1 MLKNYN
7 FREVEENTLKFWK
20 EKKIYEKAKEKNRK
34 GKIFYFLDGPPYTS
48 GRVHIGT
55 AWNKSL
61 KDCFIRFKRMNGF
74 NIWDRAGYDM
84 HGLPT
89 EHKVEEKLGIK
100 QKEDIVKF
108 GVEKFIKECKTLSTE
123 NMKLMNDDFIRLGIW
138 MDFENAYQSLKNE
151 FIEGEWWLIK
161 RAHENKRLYEG
172 LRTMTWCGHCETALA
187 KHELEYETVEDDSI
201 FLKFKVKDKPN
212 EYLVIWTTTPWTIP
226 FNLAVM
232 VNPEL
237 DYVRAKVGSE
247 VWIVAKGLAGAFIGG
262 VANKDFTILEEFKG
276 NKLEGTRYEH
286 PLYKELKNV
295 YDELE
300 KESLKVH
307 SVILS
312 SEYVDLSAGSG
323 LVHCAPGC
331 GPEDYEVGHK
341 NEIKPFNNLSE
352 RGEFPKEMG
361 IFAGLIAKK
370 DDKKFIEALEEAN
383 SLIATTKVEHE
394 YAHCWRCHNPVIYK
408 TTKQWFFEVEDL
420 KEKMIEANKKI
431 KWVPEAAFNAFES
444 WLKNLR
450 DNSITKQR
458 YWGCPLPVWKCEKC
472 NDYVVIGSANELKA
486 LANKVPEDLHKPYID
501 EVTIKCSCGGIK
513 KRIPDILDV
522 WVDAG
527 TTSWSCLDYPQRKD
541 LFEKMFPPEFILE
554 GKDQIRGWFNLLMV
568 ASFVSMNRP
577 SFKAVYMHGFVQ
589 DALGR
594 KMSKSLGN
602 QVSPYEVIEK
612 YGADTLRYY
621 MICGANPGV
630 DINYNFDDLKIKNKN
645 LFVLWNLANYMVD
658 LAQNSGINPSKITA
672 ESVEKNFEIEEK
684 YIFSK
689 LNSTIKKVT
698 GLFEE
703 YRLNEVPLAIEE
715 LYLELS
721 RTYVQLVRDK
731 FSGEDNEK
739 KVILFALYEN
749 TMHILKMFAAV
760 APFISEQI
768 YLNLKEAFGL
778 NEESIHLFDWP
789 VYDKNKIN
797 AELENDFSVVKDF
810 IQSILAG
817 REKISLG
824 VRWPLKEVILIIDDE
839 KAVSA
844 VEKLEDAIKKQTN
857 VKELK
862 IQKIFPQSK
871 TIVKADFNKLGP
883 AFGNKVPKIIAK
895 LSTESAENV
904 LSHIKKEGKFVLKVD
919 NESINL
925 LRDHIVVTRE
935 VPFPFKEVEFRYGQ
949 LYLNAERN
957 DELEAEG
964 YSREIMRRVQEARK
978 KNGLEKKDRI
988 VLFVKV
994 DEDLK
999 EMLAKWEDAIKEKCG
1014 ADKIKISDQEPARKH
1029 NVEVKESI
1037 KGKEIRILFD
1047 KIV

>member
-1 MLKNYN
+1 MLKNYD

-55 AWNKSL
+55 AWNKAL
-61 KDCFIRFKRMNGF
+61 KDCFLRYKRMNGI
-74 NIWDRAGYDM
+74 NVWDRAGYDM

-100 QKEDIVKF
+100 QKDDIVKL
-108 GVEKFIKECKTLSTE
+108 GVEKFISECRKLSTE
-123 NMKLMNDDFIRLGIW
+123 NMKLMNDDFTRLGIW

-151 FIEGEWWLIK
+151 FIEGEWWLVK
-161 RAHENKRLYEG
+161 KAHENKRLYEG
-172 LRTMTWCGHCETALA
+172 LRTMTWCAHCETALA
-187 KHELEYETVEDDSI
+187 KHELEYEAVEEDSI
-201 FLKFKVKDKPN
+201 FLKFKIKDKQN

-237 DYVRAKVGSE
+237 DYVRAKVESE

-262 VANKDFTILEEFKG
+262 IANKKFTILEEFKG
-276 NKLEGTRYEH
+276 DKLGGTMYEH
-286 PLYKELKNV
+286 PLYKDLKNI
-295 YDELE
+295 YDGLE

-331 GPEDYEVGHK
+331 GPEDYEVGHR
-341 NEIKPFNNLSE
+341 NGIKPFNNLSE

-361 IFAGLIAKK
+361 RFAGLIAKK
-370 DDKKFIEALEEAN
+370 DDKKFIEALEEAGA
-383 SLIATTKVEHE
+383 LVATTKVEHE

-408 TTKQWFFEVEDL
+408 TTKQWFFKVEDL

-472 NDYVVIGSANELKA
+472 SDYAVIGSADELKA
-486 LANKVPEDLHKPYID
+486 LAGKIPEDLHKPYID
-501 EVTIKCSCGGIK
+501 EVTIKCSCGGVK

-527 TTSWSCLDYPQRKD
+527 TTSWTCLDYPQRKD

-612 YGADTLRYY
+612 YGVDTLRYY
-621 MICGANPGV
+621 MISGANPGV

-645 LFVLWNLANYMVD
+645 LFVLWNLANYLVD
-658 LAQNSGINPSKITA
+658 LAQNSGINPAKIDA
-672 ESVEKNFEIEEK
+672 GIEKNFETEEK

-703 YRLNEVPLAIEE
+703 YRLNEVPPAIEE

-739 KVILFALYEN
+739 RVILFALYEN
-749 TMHILKMFAAV
+749 TMQILKMFAAV

-778 NEESIHLFDWP
+778 KEESIHLFGWP
-789 VYDKNKIN
+789 AYDKNKIN
-797 AELENDFSVVKDF
+797 LELENDFSVVKDV

-817 REKISLG
+817 REKIALG
-824 VRWPLKEVILIIDDE
+824 VRWPLKEAVLVIDDG
-839 KAVSA
+839 KAISA
-844 VEKLEDAIKKQTN
+844 VEKLEDSIKKQTN

-862 IQKIFPQSK
+862 IQKIFPQAK

-895 LSTESAENV
+895 LSTESSENI
-904 LSHIKKEGKFVLKVD
+904 LGHIRKEGKFTLKVD
-919 NESINL
+919 GETLSIIREHL
-925 LRDHIVVTRE
+925 VVTRI
-935 VPFPFKEVEFRYGQ
+935 VPSPFKEAEFRYGQ

-964 YSREIMRRVQEARK
+964 YSREIMRRAQEARK

-999 EMLAKWEDAIKEKCG
+999 EMLSKWEDAIKEKCG
-1014 ADKIKISDQEPARKH
+1014 ADRIKISDQEPARKH
-1029 NVEVKESI
+1029 NVEVKENI

-1047 KIV
+1047 KL